1 MPICL
6 SDRLHFTPFSMHDND
21 QRQRCRR
28 ECSPPPPRTK
38 PEITSGEN
46 KASKERERAS
56 HKSCQAT
63 QSAVRRRHRVLR
75 VANRKNKASN
85 LPTQERNTKLWS
97 QESDVG
103 SKNPSHTRHIFRGI
117 VPKTGAI
124 SAPSPVHPHKMTME
138 GGGWAKCP
146 RSVVQQMPSV
156 EKHPIKGR
164 R

>member
-1 MPICL
+1 
-6 SDRLHFTPFSMHDND
+6 MHDND

-103 SKNPSHTRHIFRGI
+103 SKNPGRVGMGPIRAAERDVVKHRHATLEVLTLALKTKRFIATILTNLYRNRDVSSIFI
-117 VPKTGAI
+117 T
-124 SAPSPVHPHKMTME
+124 SCTMC
-138 GGGWAKCP
+138 WQPC
-146 RSVVQQMPSV
+146 RS
-156 EKHPIKGR
+156 
-164 R
+164 